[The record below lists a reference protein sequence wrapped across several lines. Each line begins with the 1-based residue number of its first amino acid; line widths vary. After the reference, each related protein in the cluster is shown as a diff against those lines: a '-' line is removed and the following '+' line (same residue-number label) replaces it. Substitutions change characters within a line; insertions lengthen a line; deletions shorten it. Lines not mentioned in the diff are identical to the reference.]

1 MKLKFTLL
9 LMVTISALNAQIAN
23 CFLDDF
29 TPKSATIPIS
39 QVVSKPTNTPTVTVT
54 ITNDTLGKISK
65 YVFGNAIAVWMGNNT
80 GNSTF
85 LKNTQAL
92 NPSLIRF
99 PGGSWSNMFFWNGNP
114 TDLPDSIYDGTKGVK
129 ALFYPISGKNDW
141 PTTTE
146 NYYKLR
152 QQTGSQGL
160 ITVNY
165 GYARYGLSNNPV
177 AQAAHLAAQWVRYDN
192 GRTKFWEIGNENA
205 GPWEVGWMI
214 DTNINKDGQPK
225 IITGQLYGQH
235 FKVFADSM
243 RAAAAE
249 VNAKIFI
256 GAQVLHYDGT
266 TSWNSVDKTWNVG
279 VFDEVGDAADFYVM
293 HNYYGSSAN
302 VDNVLSAARTEPLK
316 NISFIQQDI
325 INKNAFSKP
334 VALTEYNMNNNSTGA
349 TMGHS
354 YINGIQATILF
365 NELIKNNFGLG
376 TRWLLASGDDGM
388 FYQGNNSS
396 LLWQPR
402 PEFYYAYY
410 QQKFTGDHAISAT
423 ANNSNIYAYASR
435 FASGETGVVIINKGK
450 TAQVLKIDPINI
462 GVGTKYYSYTL
473 TGGIDN
479 IDSSLYVSVNG
490 VGPTGTQWGP
500 REDLETISAN
510 AYNTDNAIILNC
522 PRLSVQFVMLDAGDI
537 ASVKDQVEDK
547 FEISNY
553 PNPFST
559 NSIIHFKTI
568 SSELVSL
575 EVFDHTGRKISTL
588 INKVLTPGNN
598 TVNFDGSSL
607 PAGVYFYKL
616 IIGNYMTTRKM
627 ILLK

>member
-1 MKLKFTLL
+1 
-9 LMVTISALNAQIAN
+9 MVSFAALNAQIAN

-29 TPKSATIPIS
+29 TPKSATIPVS
-39 QVVSKPTNTPTVTVT
+39 QAASKPTNTPTVTVT
-54 ITNDTLGKISK
+54 ITNDTLGRISK

-99 PGGSWSNMFFWNGNP
+99 PGGSWSNIFFWNGKP
-114 TDLPDSIYDGTKGVK
+114 TDIPDSIYDGTKGVK

-165 GYARYGLSNNPV
+165 GYARYGLSSNPV

-205 GPWEVGWMI
+205 GPWEAGWMI

-266 TSWNSVDKTWNVG
+266 TSWNLVDKTWNVG

-293 HNYYGSSAN
+293 HNYYGSAAN

-334 VALTEYNMNNNSTGA
+334 VALTEYNMNNSSTGA

-354 YINGIQATILF
+354 YINGMQATILF

-376 TRWLLASGDDGM
+376 ARWLLATGEDGM
-388 FYQGNNSS
+388 FYHGNNSS

-423 ANNSNIYAYASR
+423 ANSSNIYAYASR
-435 FASGETGVVIINKGK
+435 FANGETGVVIINRGK
-450 TAQVLKIDPINI
+450 TAQTLKIDPINI

-490 VGPTGTQWGP
+490 VSPTGTQWGP
-500 REDLETISAN
+500 RENLETITAN
-510 AYNTDNAIILNC
+510 AYITDNAIILNC

-537 ASVKDQVEDK
+537 SSVKNQVEDK
-547 FEISNY
+547 FEINNY
-553 PNPFST
+553 PNPFTT
-559 NSIIHFKTI
+559 NSIIRFKTI
-568 SSELVSL
+568 SSELVTL
-575 EVFDHTGRKISTL
+575 EVFDPTGRKISTL
-588 INKVLTPGNN
+588 INKVLAPGNN
-598 TVNFDGSSL
+598 TINFDGSSL
-607 PAGVYFYKL
+607 PAGVYIYKL
-616 IIGNYMTTRKM
+616 RIGNYMTTRKM